1 MGNLP
6 GPVSKLRIIILA
18 SLLFSLASQSFVS
31 VQKPASRSRTN
42 VVLLTIDTLRAD
54 HLGCYGYKQIQT
66 PNIDK
71 LAAAGARFT
80 TVVAQVPMTF
90 PSHCSILTGT
100 YPMFHKV
107 RDNMGY
113 QLEDSKTTLAE
124 ILKPNGYQTGAFVGA
139 YILHSRFGLKQGFD
153 FYYDHFEPWK
163 NSGGITDPTQ
173 LEHRGEE
180 VMNQAIQW
188 LGGVSQKAP
197 FFAWV
202 HLYDPHDPYEPPEP
216 FKSQYKSR
224 PYDGEIA
231 YVDQQIGRLV
241 SFLHNKELYE
251 KTLIVLTGDHG
262 ESFGEHQEF
271 KHGYFI
277 YDTTLLVP
285 LIIKPVAHAFKSIVI
300 PQQVRLVDI
309 APSLLQLL
317 ELPKGEDMQGT
328 GLLGLLLGKQKDL
341 QLEAYSE
348 SFYPAQ
354 FGGSALYSLRLPNTK
369 YIDAPRPE
377 FYDLKQDPAEL
388 KNQYAQNQA
397 LAQQLKNRLA
407 EMSNSLGDK
416 GPEKNP
422 QLTLSSEELEKLGAL
437 GYVGGPMR
445 TNPSQ
450 SGSHTG
456 PDPKD
461 KLEVFNLMTQAGQ
474 NATNKK
480 YALAVQQLQ
489 RVIELDP
496 SLPTA
501 YVMLGRNHFRLEQY
515 EPAYRAFL
523 QLLKFTPQNTEAN
536 FYVAACEFYLNRLDG
551 AEAGFKKILAQNPN
565 YTEAHKYL
573 GTLYHTRGQ
582 SELALQ
588 EFQRVLDLAPEDEE
602 AHFRLGFLLA
612 RQNKLSEAIRH
623 FQKVIELN
631 PSNAGAHHNLGLVYL
646 RTNQNDLAQ
655 KQMAQACK
663 LDPKFCGKN

>member
-31 VQKPASRSRTN
+31 VQKPASRSRSN
-42 VVLLTIDTLRAD
+42 VILLTIDTLRAD

-354 FGGSALYSLRLPNTK
+354 FGGSALYSLRLPNT
-369 YIDAPRPE
+369 PG
-377 FYDLKQDPAEL
+377 
-388 KNQYAQNQA
+388 A
-397 LAQQLKNRLA
+397 LADVCRLLSDERVNILAMTLEPAGQLRLVVDNHVHA
-407 EMSNSLGDK
+407 AGVLREHHH
-416 GPEKNP
+416 
-422 QLTLSSEELEKLGAL
+422 QVSERDVIVTSVPNTPGAL
-437 GYVGGPMR
+437 APALRLVADANVNVDYAY
-445 TNPSQ
+445 
-450 SGSHTG
+450 SGAAESAAMASVVLG
-456 PDPKD
+456 VEDA
-461 KLEVFNLMTQAGQ
+461 QRAAAAAG
-474 NATNKK
+474 
-480 YALAVQQLQ
+480 
-489 RVIELDP
+489 I
-496 SLPTA
+496 
-501 YVMLGRNHFRLEQY
+501 
-515 EPAYRAFL
+515 
-523 QLLKFTPQNTEAN
+523 
-536 FYVAACEFYLNRLDG
+536 
-551 AEAGFKKILAQNPN
+551 
-565 YTEAHKYL
+565 
-573 GTLYHTRGQ
+573 
-582 SELALQ
+582 
-588 EFQRVLDLAPEDEE
+588 
-602 AHFRLGFLLA
+602 
-612 RQNKLSEAIRH
+612 
-623 FQKVIELN
+623 
-631 PSNAGAHHNLGLVYL
+631 
-646 RTNQNDLAQ
+646 
-655 KQMAQACK
+655 
-663 LDPKFCGKN
+663 